1 MFGNI
6 EESRLVVKNYELG
19 LLSMYEILLRQIVP
33 F

>member
-6 EESRLVVKNYELG
+6 EESRLVKNYELG
-19 LLSMYEILLRQIVP
+19 LLSMYEILLRQIAP